1 MKRAITKKSSPLK
14 IVLLLIGFVI
24 SGLIL
29 AEGFD
34 KDDHLIAKNGKY
46 DSLKT
51 DIESKKNLI
60 MNTYLIGVS
69 IYQEAVE

>member
-1 MKRAITKKSSPLK
+1 MNTTITRKPSSLK
-14 IVLLLIGFVI
+14 FSLLVIGFVI

-29 AEGFD
+29 TEGLG
-34 KDDHLIAKNGKY
+34 KKGNMVANNGKY

-51 DIESKKNLI
+51 SIESKKSLI
-60 MNTYLIGVS
+60 VNTYLIGVS